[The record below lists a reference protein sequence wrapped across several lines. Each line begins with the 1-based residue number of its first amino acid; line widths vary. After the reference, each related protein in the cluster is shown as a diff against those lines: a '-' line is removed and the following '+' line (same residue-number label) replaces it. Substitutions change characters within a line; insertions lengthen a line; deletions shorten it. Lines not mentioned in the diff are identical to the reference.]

1 MSSGS
6 RSKKAYDL
14 EEMVARITPDTLHGE
29 VDSGAPRGNEKW

>member
-14 EEMVARITPDTLHGE
+14 EAMVARITPDTLHAE
-29 VDSGAPRGNEKW
+29 VDSGAPRGNEEW